1 MTMNNNVK
9 IISISNHSGDS
20 YRAFRKEIVLEVE
33 GQQARVTLSS
43 RPYKRSYR
51 ERNRKSRLSVYGT
64 ATENIW
70 ENFTNR
76 TRRPYVEYR
85 KIAKPFLEAL
95 GYPTKGLVWSQY
107 AFCSC
112 PCSPAFIM
120 DAKIK
125 SGIPTKG
132 YTIGS
137 FMTSEIVDIDIYV
150 NLEVPMTDE
159 AIPVDPARVEA
170 IERVLVGIL

>member
-1 MTMNNNVK
+1 MNNNVK
-9 IISISNHSGDS
+9 IISISNHTKDS
-20 YRAFRKEIVLEVE
+20 YRAFRKEIVIEVD
-33 GQQARVTLSS
+33 GQRAKVTLLS
-43 RPYKRSYR
+43 RPYKQGYR
-51 ERNRKSRLSVYGT
+51 ERTRKSRLSVYGT

-76 TRRPYVEYR
+76 TRRPYAEYR

-125 SGIPTKG
+125 SGVPTKG
-132 YTIGS
+132 YAIGS
-137 FMTSEIVDIDIYV
+137 YMTSEIVDIDICV
-150 NLEVPMTDE
+150 NLELPMTDE
-159 AIPVDPARVEA
+159 SIPVDPARVEA
-170 IERVLVGIL
+170 IERVLVGAL